1 MLTEKVPRKSRFR
14 HAMRVTQGAFITGS
28 VLNIILGFNGLWG
41 IASRCCWTV
50 ELCNHMLSQWIAWY
64 SCTAVV
70 NRTALLAVE
79 VEWLQSI
86 KANLVVSDIVPI
98 ACKAAAQ
105 VGIPSVC
112 VSNFSWDFIY
122 SEYVTVAGNDRRSIV
137 WQIAEDYSHALFV
150 IRLPGYCPMPAF
162 RDVIDVPMIVRKV
175 HRSRQQVRKDSGISE
190 NVKVLLFNFG
200 GQDARWSLKEEYIPQ
215 GWLCLVLY
223 FLSYWY
229 IE

>member
-1 MLTEKVPRKSRFR
+1 VK
-14 HAMRVTQGAFITGS
+14 
-28 VLNIILGFNGLWG
+28 
-41 IASRCCWTV
+41 
-50 ELCNHMLSQWIAWY
+50 
-64 SCTAVV
+64 
-70 NRTALLAVE
+70 
-79 VEWLQSI
+79 
-86 KANLVVSDIVPI
+86 VSDIVPI

-122 SEYVTVAGNDRRSIV
+122 SEYVTVAGNDHRSIV

-175 HRSRQQVRKDSGISE
+175 HRSRQQVRKDLGISE